1 MLSINEVS
9 SLLSS
14 FGFVDIKEY
23 ADRMIS
29 SNDVNEVRGLSV
41 LVDCKENIVDVHA
54 SFGINGF
61 AKGTIMSG
69 QRFEDINN
77 LEIILK
83 NNFLFTHYQPCNQ

>member
-83 NNFLFTHYQPCNQ
+83 NNFFFTHYQPCNQ